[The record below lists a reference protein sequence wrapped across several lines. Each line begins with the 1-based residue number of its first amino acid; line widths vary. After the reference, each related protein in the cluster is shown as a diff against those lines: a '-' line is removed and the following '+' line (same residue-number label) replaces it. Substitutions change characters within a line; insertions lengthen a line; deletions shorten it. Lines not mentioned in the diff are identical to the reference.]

1 MITLKSPAEIALM
14 RQAGRIL
21 VAALEDVK
29 KAIAPGVTTKT
40 LDEVAARSIKSRG
53 GYPAFLGYQ
62 GFPANICT
70 SVNDEVVH
78 GIPDERVLQ
87 EGDIVSVDLGVVY
100 QGYYADAAWTF
111 PVGAVSAEAE
121 RLMSVTQQSL
131 WRGIAQARAGNHLSD
146 ISHAI
151 QEYVEQNGFSVVREY
166 VGHGIGTRMHEEPQ
180 VPNFGPPGRGIVL
193 REGMCLAIEPM
204 VNVGTWEVKQL
215 ANGWTVVT
223 KDHRLS
229 AHFEH
234 TIAVTAAGPVVL
246 TSA

>member
-14 RQAGRIL
+14 RAAGRIL
-21 VAALEDVK
+21 VAALEDVRK
-29 KAIAPGVTTKT
+29 IIAPGVTTLA
-40 LDEVAARSIKSRG
+40 LDRAAARSITERG
-53 GYPAFLGYQ
+53 GYPAFLGYE

-87 EGDIVSVDLGVVY
+87 EGDIVSVDLGVIY

-111 PVGAVSAEAE
+111 PVGEVDPEAR
-121 RLMSVTQQSL
+121 RLMQVTEESL
-131 WRGIAQARAGNHLSD
+131 YRGIAQARVGNHLSD

-151 QEYVEQNGFSVVREY
+151 QEYVEKNGFSVVREY
-166 VGHGIGTRMHEEPQ
+166 VGHGIGTHMHEEPQ
-180 VPNFGPPGRGIVL
+180 VPNFGPPGRGMIL
-193 REGMCLAIEPM
+193 REGLCLAIEPM
-204 VNVGTWEVKQL
+204 VNAGTWEVRQL